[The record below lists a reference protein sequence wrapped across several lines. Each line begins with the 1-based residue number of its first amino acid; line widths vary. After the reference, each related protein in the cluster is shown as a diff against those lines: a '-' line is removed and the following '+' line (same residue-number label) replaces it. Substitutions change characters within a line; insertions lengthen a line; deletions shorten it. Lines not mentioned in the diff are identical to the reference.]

1 MNYTLGFYR
10 AIAMFALA
18 AFSAAP
24 ALSQA
29 PAAPAAAA
37 RVAAAPAAASGTA
50 AAGRS
55 GGWVTV
61 NSPFRHLAPGVMQD
75 VDPTR
80 HADETSERHNV
91 TELLYVDPNFDFAK
105 DVTFPHQVWMLEIK
119 YKPVRMIWADIPGD
133 ARSMHSSTTRSS
145 ATNIPLGAEGKMLRK
160 QIWYIV
166 YQVTNPGKAYQP
178 VEKDDELNKLDVS
191 GKLYKLETVDKPVRF
206 TPVFTLETHNR
217 LVKEKPGFSKAAVE
231 QYIPVVLPAIRDR
244 EDRNREFLT
253 SQEMSQHEIR
263 VGETVWGVATWQDVD
278 PNNVWFSV
286 YVEGLTNAYK
296 WNDDPAKYAAFR
308 AGASKA
314 PFREIST
321 KVLKLNFWRAGDEFT
336 VRETQVRTGVPE
348 LPGGPK
354 LRPAFEWVWWRTYP
368 PAEHSAPGG

>member
-1 MNYTLGFYR
+1 MNYTLRFFC
-10 AIAMFALA
+10 AIAVFALA
-18 AFSAAP
+18 AFVAAP
-24 ALSQA
+24 ALAQA
-29 PAAPAAAA
+29 PAAAPATIARPAAAPTA
-37 RVAAAPAAASGTA
+37 TSGTA

-55 GGWVTV
+55 NGWVTV
-61 NSPFRHLAPGVMQD
+61 NSPFRHLAPGVMQN
-75 VDPTR
+75 VDPAR
-80 HADETSERHNV
+80 RADDTVERHNV
-91 TELLYVDPNFDFAK
+91 TELLYVDPKFDFAK
-105 DVTFPHQVWMLEIK
+105 NVTFPHQVWSLEIK
-119 YKPVRMIWADIPGD
+119 YKPVRMIPADIPGTD
-133 ARSMHSSTTRSS
+133 
-145 ATNIPLGAEGKMLRK
+145 GKMLRK
-160 QIWYIV
+160 HIWYIV

-206 TPVFTLETHNR
+206 TPVFTLETHNL
-217 LVKEKPGFSKAAVE
+217 LVKEKPGFSKAKVE

-253 SQEMSQHEIR
+253 SQEMSEREIR

-296 WNDDPAKYAAFR
+296 WNDDPAKYAAFK
-308 AGASKA
+308 AGTSKA

-321 KVLKLNFWRAGDEFT
+321 KVLKLNFWRPGDEFD
-336 VRETQVRTGVPE
+336 VKETQVRTGVPE

-368 PAEHSAPGG
+368 PAEHSVSAR